1 MQCATFVSG
10 ADEAEDYASLTRCQ
24 NWGAVHGFPPM
35 EGFTGPAGFLRLI
48 ERVGTSAGGIQAVV
62 VHRLAEVPD
71 LVWLMKALHDNSV
84 FLVAVADEVDTTPFT
99 MCGAGQGRFLAA
111 VAGWAAAADAAYEA
125 EESVEATVAAPA
137 VPGVST
143 EPAALQAAATASFE
157 PLAHDWLELRQITV
171 RELRQLRWAKGNIAV
186 DYLPEWV
193 AAKCGVS
200 LKQSAAWIQEHP

>member
-1 MQCATFVSG
+1 M
-10 ADEAEDYASLTRCQ
+10 
-24 NWGAVHGFPPM
+24 
-35 EGFTGPAGFLRLI
+35 
-48 ERVGTSAGGIQAVV
+48 
-62 VHRLAEVPD
+62 
-71 LVWLMKALHDNSV
+71 
-84 FLVAVADEVDTTPFT
+84 
-99 MCGAGQGRFLAA
+99 AA

-143 EPAALQAAATASFE
+143 EPAAQQAAATASFE
-157 PLAHDWLELRQITV
+157 PLTHDWLELRQITV

-200 LKQSAAWIQEHP
+200 LKQSAAWIQGHP